1 MLKTKGE
8 RIMKKIVVLI
18 LVALCAAST
27 IMAFGPIHS
36 AKALIPGDIN
46 GDGVVNINDAIL
58 ASAAFG
64 SVTGDLNYNPLAD
77 MNSDGKVDI
86 FDMLLLAMNFGQTG
100 PV

>member
-1 MLKTKGE
+1 
-8 RIMKKIVVLI
+8 MKQIVVLI

-27 IMAFGPIHS
+27 IMALMPIRP

-46 GDGVVNINDAIL
+46 GDGIVNINDAIL

-64 SVTGDLNYNPLAD
+64 SVTGDLDYNPLAD

-86 FDMLLLAMNFGQTG
+86 FDMVLLAMNFGQTG
-100 PV
+100 PI

>member
-1 MLKTKGE
+1 MSKAKGE
-8 RIMKKIVVLI
+8 RRMKKIVVLI

-27 IMAFGPIHS
+27 IMAFTPVHP
-36 AKALIPGDIN
+36 AKALIPGDLN
-46 GDGVVNINDAIL
+46 GDGVVNITDAIM

-86 FDMLLLAMNFGQTG
+86 FDMLMLAMNFGQTG